1 MQQITTKTEIHA
13 CIMACGEE
21 YAAEKEVLGKIIKT
35 LLAQRGRITSKA
47 LIIYL
52 VGELDSGTDPDELD
66 LLRNCLKLVVGCTQ
80 GNCDL

>member
-1 MQQITTKTEIHA
+1 
-13 CIMACGEE
+13 MACGEE
-21 YAAEKEVLGKIIKT
+21 YAAEKEVLGKIIKN

-66 LLRNCLKLVVGCTQ
+66 LLRNCLKLVVGCTH